1 MLRHNNQKE
10 LIMKSLLTK
19 ISLKKKLLSLIIFPF
34 FGFLFISI
42 SFINQNYVDYNKY
55 VDFKIS
61 IENKKEMKLNDKLE
75 LALLL
80 ENSKDINVILEEKI
94 NDSYSKLIFTIIF
107 GLIIFCITIFIFMY
121 ISNNINNS
129 IITIKTGLSK
139 FFNYLTSTEKNLDS
153 IELESSDHFGD
164 MAKELNGNI
173 QKIKDGLAI
182 DNEVIN
188 EAKFV
193 SKMIGKGFL
202 VYRINSEANNVYINE
217 LKDNFN
223 HMIDSLRENIVNSFL
238 TSLSY
243 ANGNFEI
250 KADKSDIGAIVNTL
264 LRCLNMIGTN
274 VSEFLAMINKNGY
287 VLDQKS
293 NQLLELVNNLHN
305 ATINQA
311 ASLEE
316 TSAAVQEI
324 TSNITTTSQK
334 ARNMLEIATKTKNYA
349 SEGIKLVENT
359 EKSMLEIN
367 DSTSAIQE
375 AITIIDQIAFQ
386 TNILSLNA
394 AVEAAT
400 AGEAGKG
407 FAVVAAE
414 VRNLANRS
422 ADAAREIK
430 QLVEVANQKSID
442 GKNYSAEM
450 KNSFEKLASMIEE
463 NTLIIDDVAKSNE
476 VQMKNLSQISETM
489 NRLDVITQENANM
502 ATKTKELA
510 VQTNTV
516 ASNMI
521 KAASLN
527 KYDKDFENRISDFD
541 LVQEINNIKIEYAKY
556 KQAILN
562 QVNNNSS
569 SINIDIENRKNIDIF
584 ISKHETI
591 DKTNLVYLSKIKEKT
606 ILLDGK
612 LALYGVAIKQRDE
625 GSILTYSNEIENI
638 LDELFVQLNM
648 MKKSN

>member
-1 MLRHNNQKE
+1 
-10 LIMKSLLTK
+10 MKSLLDK
-19 ISLKKKLLSLIIFPF
+19 ISLKMKLIFLIIFPF
-34 FGFLFISI
+34 FGFLLISI
-42 SFINQNYVDYNKY
+42 LY
-55 VDFKIS
+55 
-61 IENKKEMKLNDKLE
+61 LNE
-75 LALLL
+75 
-80 ENSKDINVILEEKI
+80 ILEEDFNNK
-94 NDSYSKLIFTIIF
+94 SIFTVVFIIA
-107 GLIIFCITIFIFMY
+107 IISVTLFLFVV

-129 IITIKTGLSK
+129 IITIKSGLSR
-139 FFNYLTSTEKNLDS
+139 FFNYLTSTEKNLDVIDLNS
-153 IELESSDHFGD
+153 NDHLGD
-164 MAKELNGNI
+164 MAKELNQNI

-202 VYRINSEANNVYINE
+202 VYRINGNANNVYINE

-223 HMIDSLRENIVNSFL
+223 HMIDSLRENIVNSFI

-243 ANGNFEI
+243 ANGNFQI

-287 VLDQKS
+287 VLDEKS
-293 NQLLELVNNLHN
+293 NHLLALVNSLHN

-311 ASLEE
+311 SSLEE
-316 TSAAVQEI
+316 TSAAVAEI
-324 TSNITTTSQK
+324 TSNIADTSVK
-334 ARNMLEIATKTKNYA
+334 AKNMLEIATKTKNYA
-349 SEGIKLVENT
+349 NDGIKLVENT

-407 FAVVAAE
+407 FSVVAAE

-422 ADAAREIK
+422 AEAAKQIK
-430 QLVEVANQKSID
+430 NLVEVASQKSID
-442 GKNYSAEM
+442 GKNYSQEM

-463 NTLIIDDVAKSNE
+463 NTVIIGDVAKSNE
-476 VQMKNLSQISETM
+476 TQMLNISQISETM
-489 NRLDVITQENANM
+489 NRLDYITQENANM

-510 VQTNTV
+510 TQTNEV
-516 ASNMI
+516 ALNMI

-527 KYDKDFENRISDFD
+527 SYDKTVENRISDFD
-541 LVQEINNIKIEYAKY
+541 LVQEINNVKIDYAKY

-562 QVNNNSS
+562 QVNNNSKD
-569 SINIDIENRKNIDIF
+569 INIDVENRKNIASF
-584 ISKHETI
+584 IQKHENKEKI
-591 DKTNLVYLSKIKEKT
+591 DSSSLEKIKEKT
-606 ILLDGK
+606 LQLDKQLLG
-612 LALYGVAIKQRDE
+612 YGVAIKQRDE
-625 GSILTYSNEIENI
+625 KNILAYSTQIEKI
-638 LDELFVQLNM
+638 LDELFSQLNM
-648 MKKSN
+648 MKK

>member
-1 MLRHNNQKE
+1 
-10 LIMKSLLTK
+10 MKNLLDN
-19 ISLKKKLLSLIIFPF
+19 ISLKIKLIFLIIFPS
-34 FGFLFISI
+34 FGFLLISILYLNQILVEDFSNKSIFTIAFIVFIIFMTLFLFIS
-42 SFINQNYVDYNKY
+42 
-55 VDFKIS
+55 
-61 IENKKEMKLNDKLE
+61 
-75 LALLL
+75 
-80 ENSKDINVILEEKI
+80 
-94 NDSYSKLIFTIIF
+94 
-107 GLIIFCITIFIFMY
+107 

-129 IITIKTGLSK
+129 IIIIKSGLSR
-139 FFNYLTSTEKNLDS
+139 FFNYLTSTEKNLDKIDLNS
-153 IELESSDHFGD
+153 NDYLGD
-164 MAKELNGNI
+164 MAKELNQNI

-202 VYRINSEANNVYINE
+202 VYRINGEANNVYINE

-223 HMIDSLRENIVNSFL
+223 HMIDSLRENIVNSFV

-243 ANGNFEI
+243 ANGNFQI

-287 VLDQKS
+287 VLDEKS
-293 NQLLELVNNLHN
+293 NQLLSLVNSLHN
-305 ATINQA
+305 ATIKQA
-311 ASLEE
+311 SSIEE
-316 TSAAVQEI
+316 TSAAVADI
-324 TSNITTTSQK
+324 KSNIADTSVK
-334 ARNMLEIATKTKNYA
+334 AKNMLEIATKTKNYA
-349 SEGIKLVENT
+349 NDGIKLVDNT

-375 AITIIDQIAFQ
+375 AIIIIDQIAFQ

-422 ADAAREIK
+422 ADAAKQIK
-430 QLVEVANQKSID
+430 HLVEVANQKSID
-442 GKNYSAEM
+442 GKNYSQEM

-463 NTLIIDDVAKSNE
+463 NSLIIGDVAKSNE
-476 VQMKNLSQISETM
+476 TQMLNISQISETM
-489 NRLDVITQENANM
+489 NRLDYITQENANM

-510 VQTNTV
+510 TQTNEV
-516 ASNMI
+516 AISMI

-527 KYDKDFENRISDFD
+527 SYDKTIENRISDFD
-541 LVQEINNIKIEYAKY
+541 LVQEINNVKIEYAKY

-562 QVNNNSS
+562 QVNNNSKD
-569 SINIDIENRKNIDIF
+569 INIDIENRKNINLF
-584 ISKHETI
+584 IKKYENNNKI
-591 DKTNLVYLSKIKEKT
+591 DSSSLEKIKEKT
-606 ILLDGK
+606 LQLDKQLLG
-612 LALYGVAIKQRDE
+612 YGVAIKQRDE
-625 GSILTYSNEIENI
+625 KNILAYSTQIENI
-638 LDELFVQLNM
+638 LDELFSQLNM
-648 MKKSN
+648 MKK

>member
-1 MLRHNNQKE
+1 
-10 LIMKSLLTK
+10 MKSLLDK
-19 ISLKKKLLSLIIFPF
+19 ISLK
-34 FGFLFISI
+34 
-42 SFINQNYVDYNKY
+42 
-55 VDFKIS
+55 
-61 IENKKEMKLNDKLE
+61 M
-75 LALLL
+75 
-80 ENSKDINVILEEKI
+80 
-94 NDSYSKLIFTIIF
+94 KLIFLITFPFLGFLLISAFYLNEILVNNSNSNSTFTVAFVLIIIF
-107 GLIIFCITIFIFMY
+107 ITLFLFVS

-129 IITIKTGLSK
+129 ILTIKSGLSR
-139 FFNYLTSTEKNLDS
+139 FFNYLTSTEKNLDM
-153 IELESSDHFGD
+153 IELNSNDHLGD
-164 MAKELNGNI
+164 MAKELNENI
-173 QKIKDGLAI
+173 QKIKDGLAV

-202 VYRINSEANNVYINE
+202 VYRINGEANNVYINE

-223 HMIDSLRENIVNSFL
+223 HMIDSLRENIVNSFI

-287 VLDQKS
+287 VLDEKS
-293 NQLLELVNNLHN
+293 NELLTLVSSLHN

-316 TSAAVQEI
+316 TSAAVAEI
-324 TSNITTTSQK
+324 TSNIADTSVK
-334 ARNMLEIATKTKNYA
+334 AKNMLEIATKTKNYA
-349 SEGIKLVENT
+349 NDGIKLVENT

-422 ADAAREIK
+422 ADAAKQIK
-430 QLVEVANQKSID
+430 NLVEVANQKSID
-442 GKNYSAEM
+442 GKNYSQDM
-450 KNSFEKLASMIEE
+450 KNSFEKLASMIQE
-463 NTLIIDDVAKSNE
+463 NTLIIEDVAKSNE
-476 VQMKNLSQISETM
+476 IQMFNISQISETM
-489 NRLDVITQENANM
+489 NRLDHITQENANM

-510 VQTNTV
+510 TQTNEV
-516 ASNMI
+516 AISMI

-527 KYDKDFENRISDFD
+527 KYDKTVENRISDFD
-541 LVQEINNIKIEYAKY
+541 LVQEINNVKIDYTKY

-562 QVNNNSS
+562 QVNNNSKD
-569 SINIDIENRKNIDIF
+569 IDIDVENRRNINLFIKKYENRDKND
-584 ISKHETI
+584 SS
-591 DKTNLVYLSKIKEKT
+591 YLSKIREKT
-606 ILLDGK
+606 IQLDSDLLS
-612 LALYGVAIKQRDE
+612 YGVAIKQRDE
-625 GSILTYSNEIENI
+625 KNILAYSIKIENI
-638 LDELFVQLNM
+638 LDELFSQLNL
-648 MKKSN
+648 MKK

>member
-1 MLRHNNQKE
+1 VN
-10 LIMKSLLTK
+10 SLLDK
-19 ISLKKKLLSLIIFPF
+19 ISLRKKLISLVAFPF
-34 FGFLFISI
+34 LGFLFISGLY
-42 SFINQNYVDYNKY
+42 IN
-55 VDFKIS
+55 
-61 IENKKEMKLNDKLE
+61 E
-75 LALLL
+75 LLVKSSHDGL
-80 ENSKDINVILEEKI
+80 V
-94 NDSYSKLIFTIIF
+94 F
-107 GLIIFCITIFIFMY
+107 LIIFVSAITCITLLIYFFITK
-121 ISNNINNS
+121 NINDS
-129 IITIKTGLSK
+129 IITIKSGLSR
-139 FFNYLTSTEKNLDS
+139 FFNYLTSTEKHLDS
-153 IELESSDHFGD
+153 IDLNSKDYFGD
-164 MAKELNGNI
+164 MARELNENI

-202 VYRINSEANNVYINE
+202 VYRINGEANNVYINE

-287 VLDQKS
+287 DLDEKS
-293 NQLLELVNNLHN
+293 NQLLVLVNNLHN

-324 TSNITTTSQK
+324 TSNITATSQK
-334 ARNMLEIATKTKNYA
+334 AKNMLAIATKTKDYA
-349 SEGIKLVENT
+349 NEGIKLVENT
-359 EKSMLEIN
+359 EKSMIEIN
-367 DSTSAIQE
+367 DSTNAIQE

-430 QLVEVANQKSID
+430 NLVENANQKSID
-442 GKNYSAEM
+442 GKNYSQEM
-450 KNSFEKLASMIEE
+450 KNSFEKLAFMIEE
-463 NTLIIDDVAKSNE
+463 NTVIIDDVAKANE
-476 VQMKNLSQISETM
+476 IQMKNLSQISETM
-489 NRLDVITQENANM
+489 NRLDVLTQENANM
-502 ATKTKELA
+502 ATQTKELA
-510 VQTNTV
+510 SQTNVV

-527 KYDKDFENRISDFD
+527 KYDKEIENRISNFE
-541 LVQEINNIKIEYAKY
+541 LVQEINNIKIEYAKF
-556 KQAILN
+556 KQSVLN
-562 QVNNNSS
+562 QVNNNSN
-569 SINIDIENRKNIDIF
+569 INIENNNRKNIDIF
-584 ISKHETI
+584 IKKYENDNKI
-591 DKTNLVYLSKIKEKT
+591 NPVYIVKIKEKT
-606 ILLDGK
+606 LELDIK
-612 LALYGVAIKQRDE
+612 LGVYGTAIKNRDE
-625 GSILTYSNEIENI
+625 KNILTSSSEIENI
-638 LDELFVQLNM
+638 LDDLFIQLNM
-648 MKKSN
+648 MKN

>member
-1 MLRHNNQKE
+1 
-10 LIMKSLLTK
+10 MKSLLDK
-19 ISLKKKLLSLIIFPF
+19 ISLKMKLIFLIIFPF
-34 FGFLFISI
+34 FGFLSI
-42 SFINQNYVDYNKY
+42 SALYLNQILTD
-55 VDFKIS
+55 DFNTKS
-61 IENKKEMKLNDKLE
+61 
-75 LALLL
+75 
-80 ENSKDINVILEEKI
+80 
-94 NDSYSKLIFTIIF
+94 IFTIVF
-107 GLIIFCITIFIFMY
+107 IIAIILATLFLFVF

-129 IITIKTGLSK
+129 IITIKSGLSR
-139 FFNYLTSTEKNLDS
+139 FFNYLTSTEKNLDVIDLNS
-153 IELESSDHFGD
+153 NDHLGD
-164 MAKELNGNI
+164 MAKELNQNI

-202 VYRINSEANNVYINE
+202 VYRINGNANNVYINE

-223 HMIDSLRENIVNSFL
+223 HMIDSLRENIVNSFI

-243 ANGNFEI
+243 ANGNFQI

-287 VLDQKS
+287 VLDEKS
-293 NQLLELVNNLHN
+293 NHLLALVNSLHN

-311 ASLEE
+311 SSLEE
-316 TSAAVQEI
+316 TSAAVAEI
-324 TSNITTTSQK
+324 TSNIADTSVK
-334 ARNMLEIATKTKNYA
+334 AKNMLEIATKTKNYA
-349 SEGIKLVENT
+349 NDGIKLVENT

-422 ADAAREIK
+422 ADAAKQIK
-430 QLVEVANQKSID
+430 HLVEVASQKSMD
-442 GKNYSAEM
+442 GKNYSQEM

-463 NTLIIDDVAKSNE
+463 NTVIIGDVAKSNE
-476 VQMKNLSQISETM
+476 TQMLNISQISETM
-489 NRLDVITQENANM
+489 NRLDYITQENANM

-510 VQTNTV
+510 TQTNEV
-516 ASNMI
+516 ALNMI

-527 KYDKDFENRISDFD
+527 SYDKTVESRISDFD
-541 LVQEINNIKIEYAKY
+541 LVQEINNVKIDYAKY

-562 QVNNNSS
+562 QVNNNSKD
-569 SINIDIENRKNIDIF
+569 INIDVENRKNIDLF
-584 ISKHETI
+584 IKKYENKEKI
-591 DKTNLVYLSKIKEKT
+591 DSSSLEKIKEKT
-606 ILLDGK
+606 LQLDKQLLG
-612 LALYGVAIKQRDE
+612 YGVAIKQRDE
-625 GSILTYSNEIENI
+625 KNILAYSTQIENI
-638 LDELFVQLNM
+638 LDELFSQLNM
-648 MKKSN
+648 MKK

>member
-1 MLRHNNQKE
+1 
-10 LIMKSLLTK
+10 MKSILDN
-19 ISLKKKLLSLIIFPF
+19 ISLKMKLIFLIIFPF
-34 FGFLFISI
+34 FGFLLISI
-42 SFINQNYVDYNKY
+42 LY
-55 VDFKIS
+55 
-61 IENKKEMKLNDKLE
+61 LNE
-75 LALLL
+75 
-80 ENSKDINVILEEKI
+80 ILEDDFNNK
-94 NDSYSKLIFTIIF
+94 SIFTVVFIIAT
-107 GLIIFCITIFIFMY
+107 ISATIFLFVS

-129 IITIKTGLSK
+129 IITIKSGLSR
-139 FFNYLTSTEKNLDS
+139 FFNYLTSTEKNLDVIDLNS
-153 IELESSDHFGD
+153 NDHLGD
-164 MAKELNGNI
+164 MAKELNQNI

-202 VYRINSEANNVYINE
+202 VYRINGNANNVYINE

-223 HMIDSLRENIVNSFL
+223 HMIDSLRENIVNSFI

-243 ANGNFEI
+243 ANGNFQI

-287 VLDQKS
+287 VLDEKS
-293 NQLLELVNNLHN
+293 NHLLALVNSLHN

-311 ASLEE
+311 SSLEE
-316 TSAAVQEI
+316 TSAAVAEI
-324 TSNITTTSQK
+324 TSNIADTSVK
-334 ARNMLEIATKTKNYA
+334 AKNMLEIATKTKNYA
-349 SEGIKLVENT
+349 NDGIKLVENT

-367 DSTSAIQE
+367 DSTIAIQE

-422 ADAAREIK
+422 ADAAKQIK
-430 QLVEVANQKSID
+430 HLVEVASQKSMD
-442 GKNYSAEM
+442 GKNYSQEM

-463 NTLIIDDVAKSNE
+463 NTVIIGDVAKSNE
-476 VQMKNLSQISETM
+476 TQMLNISQISETM
-489 NRLDVITQENANM
+489 NRLDYITQENANM

-510 VQTNTV
+510 TQTNEV
-516 ASNMI
+516 ALNMI

-527 KYDKDFENRISDFD
+527 SYDKTVESRISDFD
-541 LVQEINNIKIEYAKY
+541 LVQEINNVKIDYAKY

-562 QVNNNSS
+562 QVNNNSKD
-569 SINIDIENRKNIDIF
+569 INIDVENRKNIDSF
-584 ISKHETI
+584 IKKYENKEKI
-591 DKTNLVYLSKIKEKT
+591 DSSSLEKIKEKT
-606 ILLDGK
+606 LQLDKQLLG
-612 LALYGVAIKQRDE
+612 YGVAIKQRDE
-625 GSILTYSNEIENI
+625 KNILAYSTQIEKI
-638 LDELFVQLNM
+638 LDELFSQLNM
-648 MKKSN
+648 MKK

>member
-1 MLRHNNQKE
+1 
-10 LIMKSLLTK
+10 MKSLLDK
-19 ISLKKKLLSLIIFPF
+19 ISLKMKLIFLIIFPF
-34 FGFLFISI
+34 FGFLLISI
-42 SFINQNYVDYNKY
+42 LY
-55 VDFKIS
+55 
-61 IENKKEMKLNDKLE
+61 LNE
-75 LALLL
+75 
-80 ENSKDINVILEEKI
+80 ILEDDFNNK
-94 NDSYSKLIFTIIF
+94 SIFTVVFIIA
-107 GLIIFCITIFIFMY
+107 IISVTLFLFVV

-129 IITIKTGLSK
+129 IITIKSGLSR
-139 FFNYLTSTEKNLDS
+139 FFNYLTSTEKNLDVIDLNS
-153 IELESSDHFGD
+153 NDHLGD
-164 MAKELNGNI
+164 MAKELNQNI

-202 VYRINSEANNVYINE
+202 VYRINGNANNVYINE

-223 HMIDSLRENIVNSFL
+223 HMIDSLRENIVNSFI

-243 ANGNFEI
+243 ANGNFQI

-287 VLDQKS
+287 VLDEKS
-293 NQLLELVNNLHN
+293 NHLLALVNSLHN

-311 ASLEE
+311 SSLEE
-316 TSAAVQEI
+316 TSAAVAEI
-324 TSNITTTSQK
+324 TSNIADTSVK
-334 ARNMLEIATKTKNYA
+334 AKNMLEIATKTKNYA
-349 SEGIKLVENT
+349 NDGIKLVENT

-407 FAVVAAE
+407 FSVVAAE

-422 ADAAREIK
+422 AEAAKQIK
-430 QLVEVANQKSID
+430 NLVEVASQKSID
-442 GKNYSAEM
+442 GKNYSQEM

-463 NTLIIDDVAKSNE
+463 NTVIIGDVAKSNE
-476 VQMKNLSQISETM
+476 TQMLNISQISETM
-489 NRLDVITQENANM
+489 NRLDYITQENANM

-510 VQTNTV
+510 TQTNEV
-516 ASNMI
+516 ALNMI

-527 KYDKDFENRISDFD
+527 SYDKTVESRISDFD
-541 LVQEINNIKIEYAKY
+541 LVQEINNVKIDYAKY

-562 QVNNNSS
+562 QVNNNSKD
-569 SINIDIENRKNIDIF
+569 INIDVENRKNIDSF
-584 ISKHETI
+584 IKKYENKEKI
-591 DKTNLVYLSKIKEKT
+591 DSSSLEKIKEKT
-606 ILLDGK
+606 LQLDKQLLG
-612 LALYGVAIKQRDE
+612 YGVAIKQRDE
-625 GSILTYSNEIENI
+625 KNILAYSTQIENI
-638 LDELFVQLNM
+638 LDELFSQLNM
-648 MKKSN
+648 MKK

>member
-1 MLRHNNQKE
+1 
-10 LIMKSLLTK
+10 MKSLLDK
-19 ISLKKKLLSLIIFPF
+19 MSLKNKLISLMMFPF
-34 FGFLFISI
+34 LGFLFVSGLY
-42 SFINQNYVDYNKY
+42 INQLLVDKSHGDLIIAIIFI
-55 VDFKIS
+55 V
-61 IENKKEMKLNDKLE
+61 
-75 LALLL
+75 
-80 ENSKDINVILEEKI
+80 VITCITLFIFIFITKNI
-94 NDSYSKLIFTIIF
+94 NDSII
-107 GLIIFCITIFIFMY
+107 IIK
-121 ISNNINNS
+121 S
-129 IITIKTGLSK
+129 GLSR
-139 FFNYLTSTEKNLDS
+139 FFNYLTSTEKNLDVIDLDS
-153 IELESSDHFGD
+153 NDYFGD
-164 MAKELNGNI
+164 MARELNGNI
-173 QKIKDGLAI
+173 KKIKDGLVI

-202 VYRINSEANNVYINE
+202 VYRINGNANNVYINE

-287 VLDQKS
+287 VLDEKS
-293 NQLLELVNNLHN
+293 NELLALVSRLHN

-316 TSAAVQEI
+316 TSAAVSEI
-324 TSNITTTSQK
+324 TSNIADTSIK
-334 ARNMLEIATKTKNYA
+334 AKNMLEIATKTKNYA
-349 SEGIKLVENT
+349 NEGIKLVENT

-422 ADAAREIK
+422 ADAAKQIK
-430 QLVEVANQKSID
+430 NLVEVANQKSID
-442 GKNYSAEM
+442 GKNYSQEM
-450 KNSFEKLASMIEE
+450 KNSFEKLASMIQE
-463 NTLIIDDVAKSNE
+463 NTIIIDDVAKSNE
-476 VQMKNLSQISETM
+476 IQMQNISQISETM
-489 NRLDVITQENANM
+489 NRLDHITQENANM
-502 ATKTKELA
+502 ATQTKELA
-510 VQTNTV
+510 SQTNSV
-516 ASNMI
+516 ALNMI

-527 KYDKDFENRISDFD
+527 KYDKDIENRISDFD

-569 SINIDIENRKNIDIF
+569 TINIDVENRKNIDRF
-584 ISKHETI
+584 IKKYELK
-591 DKTNLVYLSKIKEKT
+591 DKTNSVYLSIIKEKT
-606 ILLDGK
+606 VQLDSK
-612 LALYGVAIKQRDE
+612 LSVYGVSIKQRDE
-625 GSILTYSNEIENI
+625 ESILAYSNDIENI

-648 MKKSN
+648 MKKSK

>member
-1 MLRHNNQKE
+1 
-10 LIMKSLLTK
+10 MKSLLDK
-19 ISLKKKLLSLIIFPF
+19 ISLKMKLIFLIIFPF
-34 FGFLFISI
+34 FGFLLISI
-42 SFINQNYVDYNKY
+42 LY
-55 VDFKIS
+55 
-61 IENKKEMKLNDKLE
+61 LNE
-75 LALLL
+75 
-80 ENSKDINVILEEKI
+80 ILEDDFNNK
-94 NDSYSKLIFTIIF
+94 SIFTVVFIIAT
-107 GLIIFCITIFIFMY
+107 ISATIFLFVS

-129 IITIKTGLSK
+129 IITIKSGLSR
-139 FFNYLTSTEKNLDS
+139 FFNYLTSTEKNLDVIDLNS
-153 IELESSDHFGD
+153 NDHLGD
-164 MAKELNGNI
+164 MAKELNQNI

-202 VYRINSEANNVYINE
+202 VYRINGNANNVYINE

-223 HMIDSLRENIVNSFL
+223 HMIDSLRENIVNSFI

-243 ANGNFEI
+243 ANGNFQI

-287 VLDQKS
+287 VLDEKS
-293 NQLLELVNNLHN
+293 NHLLALVNSLHN

-311 ASLEE
+311 SSLEE
-316 TSAAVQEI
+316 TSAAVAEI
-324 TSNITTTSQK
+324 TSNIADTSVK
-334 ARNMLEIATKTKNYA
+334 AKNMLEIATKTKNYA
-349 SEGIKLVENT
+349 NDGIKLVENT

-407 FAVVAAE
+407 FSVVAAE

-422 ADAAREIK
+422 AEAAKQIK
-430 QLVEVANQKSID
+430 NLVEVASQKSID
-442 GKNYSAEM
+442 GKNYSQEM

-463 NTLIIDDVAKSNE
+463 NTVIIGDVAKSNE
-476 VQMKNLSQISETM
+476 TQMLNISQISETM
-489 NRLDVITQENANM
+489 NRLDYITQENANM

-510 VQTNTV
+510 TQTNEV
-516 ASNMI
+516 ALNMI

-527 KYDKDFENRISDFD
+527 SYDKTVESRISDFD
-541 LVQEINNIKIEYAKY
+541 LVQEINNVKIDYAKY

-562 QVNNNSS
+562 QVNNNSKD
-569 SINIDIENRKNIDIF
+569 INIDVENRKNIDSF
-584 ISKHETI
+584 IKKYENKEKI
-591 DKTNLVYLSKIKEKT
+591 DSSSLEKIKEKT
-606 ILLDGK
+606 LQLDKQLLG
-612 LALYGVAIKQRDE
+612 YGVAIKQRDE
-625 GSILTYSNEIENI
+625 KNIFAYSNEVENI
-638 LDELFVQLNM
+638 LDEIFAQLNS
-648 MKKSN
+648 MKKGF

>member
-1 MLRHNNQKE
+1 
-10 LIMKSLLTK
+10 MKNLLDRL
-19 ISLKKKLLSLIIFPF
+19 SLKT
-34 FGFLFISI
+34 
-42 SFINQNYVDYNKY
+42 
-55 VDFKIS
+55 
-61 IENKKEMKLNDKLE
+61 
-75 LALLL
+75 
-80 ENSKDINVILEEKI
+80 
-94 NDSYSKLIFTIIF
+94 KLIF
-107 GLIIFCITIFIFMY
+107 LITFPFVGFLLISALYINQILLGDVDNKSTVTVVFVIVVILITLFLFVS

-129 IITIKTGLSK
+129 ILTIKSGLSR
-139 FFNYLTSTEKNLDS
+139 FFNYLTSTEKNLDAIDLNS
-153 IELESSDHFGD
+153 NDHLGD
-164 MAKELNGNI
+164 MAKELNQNI

-202 VYRINSEANNVYINE
+202 VYRINGEANNVYINE

-223 HMIDSLRENIVNSFL
+223 HMIDSLRENIVNSFI

-243 ANGNFEI
+243 ANGNFEL

-287 VLDQKS
+287 VLDEKS
-293 NQLLELVNNLHN
+293 NHLLALVSSLHN

-316 TSAAVQEI
+316 TSAAVAEI
-324 TSNITTTSQK
+324 TSNIADTSVK
-334 ARNMLEIATKTKNYA
+334 AKNMLEIATKTKNYA
-349 SEGIKLVENT
+349 NDGIKLVENT

-422 ADAAREIK
+422 ADAAKQIK
-430 QLVEVANQKSID
+430 NLVEVANQKSVD
-442 GKNYSAEM
+442 GKNYSQDM

-463 NTLIIDDVAKSNE
+463 NTVIIEDVAKSNQI
-476 VQMKNLSQISETM
+476 QMQNISQISETM
-489 NRLDVITQENANM
+489 NRLDHITQENANM

-510 VQTNTV
+510 SETNEV
-516 ASNMI
+516 AKSMI

-527 KYDKDFENRISDFD
+527 KYDKAVENRISDFD
-541 LVQEINNIKIEYAKY
+541 LVQELNNVKIDYAKY

-562 QVNNNSS
+562 QVNNNSET
-569 SINIDIENRKNIDIF
+569 INIDVENRKNIDKF
-584 ISKHETI
+584 IKKYELKEKVDSSH
-591 DKTNLVYLSKIKEKT
+591 LSKIKDKT
-606 ILLDGK
+606 IQLDKK
-612 LALYGVAIKQRDE
+612 LSYYGLAIKQRDE
-625 GSILTYSNEIENI
+625 KNILSTSTEIENI
-638 LDELFVQLNM
+638 LDEVFIELNN
-648 MKKSN
+648 MKSTKK

>member
-1 MLRHNNQKE
+1 
-10 LIMKSLLTK
+10 MKSLLDK
-19 ISLKKKLLSLIIFPF
+19 ISLKTKLISLIIFPF
-34 FGFLFISI
+34 FGFLSI
-42 SFINQNYVDYNKY
+42 SALYLNQ
-55 VDFKIS
+55 I
-61 IENKKEMKLNDKLE
+61 LTNDV
-75 LALLL
+75 
-80 ENSKDINVILEEKI
+80 NSK
-94 NDSYSKLIFTIIF
+94 SIFTIVFIVA
-107 GLIIFCITIFIFMY
+107 IIFATLFLFVA

-129 IITIKTGLSK
+129 IITIKSGLSR
-139 FFNYLTSTEKNLDS
+139 FFNYLTSTEKNLDVIDLNS
-153 IELESSDHFGD
+153 NDHLGD
-164 MAKELNGNI
+164 MAKELNQNI

-202 VYRINSEANNVYINE
+202 VYRINGNANNVYINE

-223 HMIDSLRENIVNSFL
+223 HMIDSLRENIVNSFI

-243 ANGNFEI
+243 ANGNFQI

-287 VLDQKS
+287 VLDEKS
-293 NQLLELVNNLHN
+293 NHLLALVNSLHN

-311 ASLEE
+311 SSLEE
-316 TSAAVQEI
+316 TSAAVAEI
-324 TSNITTTSQK
+324 TSNIADTSVK
-334 ARNMLEIATKTKNYA
+334 AKNMLEIATKTKNYA
-349 SEGIKLVENT
+349 NDGIKLVENT

-367 DSTSAIQE
+367 DSTIAIQE
-375 AITIIDQIAFQ
+375 AITLIDQIAFQ

-422 ADAAREIK
+422 ADAAKQIK
-430 QLVEVANQKSID
+430 HLVEVASQKSVD
-442 GKNYSAEM
+442 GKNYSQEM

-463 NTLIIDDVAKSNE
+463 NTVIIGDVAKSNE
-476 VQMKNLSQISETM
+476 TQMLNISQISETM
-489 NRLDVITQENANM
+489 NRLDYITQENANM

-510 VQTNTV
+510 TQTNEV
-516 ASNMI
+516 ALNMI

-527 KYDKDFENRISDFD
+527 SYDKTVESRISDFD
-541 LVQEINNIKIEYAKY
+541 LVQEINNIKIDYAKY

-562 QVNNNSS
+562 QVNNNSKD
-569 SINIDIENRKNIDIF
+569 INIDVENRKNIDSF
-584 ISKHETI
+584 IKKYENKDTI
-591 DKTNLVYLSKIKEKT
+591 DSSSLVKIKDKT
-606 ILLDGK
+606 LQLDKQLLG
-612 LALYGVAIKQRDE
+612 YGVAIKQRDE
-625 GSILTYSNEIENI
+625 KNILAYSTQIENI
-638 LDELFVQLNM
+638 LDELFSQLNM
-648 MKKSN
+648 MKK

>member
-1 MLRHNNQKE
+1 
-10 LIMKSLLTK
+10 MKSLLDK
-19 ISLKKKLLSLIIFPF
+19 ISLKMKLIFLIIFPF
-34 FGFLFISI
+34 FGFLLISI
-42 SFINQNYVDYNKY
+42 LY
-55 VDFKIS
+55 
-61 IENKKEMKLNDKLE
+61 LNE
-75 LALLL
+75 
-80 ENSKDINVILEEKI
+80 ILEDDFNNK
-94 NDSYSKLIFTIIF
+94 SIFTVVFIIAT
-107 GLIIFCITIFIFMY
+107 ISATIFLFVS

-129 IITIKTGLSK
+129 IITIKSGLSR
-139 FFNYLTSTEKNLDS
+139 FFNYLTSTEKNLDVIDLNS
-153 IELESSDHFGD
+153 NDHLGD
-164 MAKELNGNI
+164 MAKELNQNI

-202 VYRINSEANNVYINE
+202 VYRINGNANNVYINE

-223 HMIDSLRENIVNSFL
+223 HMIDSLRENIVNSFI

-243 ANGNFEI
+243 ANGNFQI

-287 VLDQKS
+287 VLDEKS
-293 NQLLELVNNLHN
+293 NHLLALVNSLHN

-311 ASLEE
+311 SSLEE
-316 TSAAVQEI
+316 TSAAVAEI
-324 TSNITTTSQK
+324 TSNIADTSVK
-334 ARNMLEIATKTKNYA
+334 AKNMLEIATKTKNYA
-349 SEGIKLVENT
+349 NDGIKLVENT

-367 DSTSAIQE
+367 DSTIAIQE

-422 ADAAREIK
+422 ADAAKQIK
-430 QLVEVANQKSID
+430 HLVEVASQKSMD
-442 GKNYSAEM
+442 GKNYSQEM

-463 NTLIIDDVAKSNE
+463 NTVIIGDVAKSNE
-476 VQMKNLSQISETM
+476 TQMLNISQISETM
-489 NRLDVITQENANM
+489 NRLDYITQENANM

-510 VQTNTV
+510 TQTNEV
-516 ASNMI
+516 ALNMI

-527 KYDKDFENRISDFD
+527 IYDKTVENRISDFD
-541 LVQEINNIKIEYAKY
+541 LVQEINNVKIDYAKY

-562 QVNNNSS
+562 QVNNNSKD
-569 SINIDIENRKNIDIF
+569 INIDVENRKNIDSF
-584 ISKHETI
+584 IKKYENKEKI
-591 DKTNLVYLSKIKEKT
+591 DSSSLEKIKEKT
-606 ILLDGK
+606 LQLDKQLLG
-612 LALYGVAIKQRDE
+612 YGVAIKQRDE
-625 GSILTYSNEIENI
+625 KNILAYSTQIEKI
-638 LDELFVQLNM
+638 LDELFSQLNM
-648 MKKSN
+648 MKK

>member
-1 MLRHNNQKE
+1 M
-10 LIMKSLLTK
+10 I
-19 ISLKKKLLSLIIFPF
+19 
-34 FGFLFISI
+34 
-42 SFINQNYVDYNKY
+42 D
-55 VDFKIS
+55 
-61 IENKKEMKLNDKLE
+61 LN
-75 LALLL
+75 
-80 ENSKDINVILEEKI
+80 S
-94 NDSYSKLIFTIIF
+94 NDHL
-107 GLIIFCITIFIFMY
+107 
-121 ISNNINNS
+121 
-129 IITIKTGLSK
+129 
-139 FFNYLTSTEKNLDS
+139 
-153 IELESSDHFGD
+153 GD
-164 MAKELNGNI
+164 MAKELNQNI

-202 VYRINSEANNVYINE
+202 VYRINGNANNVYINE

-223 HMIDSLRENIVNSFL
+223 HMIDSLRENIVNSFI

-287 VLDQKS
+287 VLDEKS
-293 NQLLELVNNLHN
+293 NHLLALVNSLHN

-311 ASLEE
+311 SSLEE
-316 TSAAVQEI
+316 TSAAVAEI
-324 TSNITTTSQK
+324 TSNIADTSVK
-334 ARNMLEIATKTKNYA
+334 AKNMLEIATKTKNYA
-349 SEGIKLVENT
+349 NDGIKLVENT

-422 ADAAREIK
+422 ADAAKQIK
-430 QLVEVANQKSID
+430 HLVEVASQKSID
-442 GKNYSAEM
+442 GKNYSQEM

-463 NTLIIDDVAKSNE
+463 NTLIIGDVAKSNE
-476 VQMKNLSQISETM
+476 TQMLNISQISETM
-489 NRLDVITQENANM
+489 NRLDYITQENANM
-502 ATKTKELA
+502 ATKTKKLA
-510 VQTNTV
+510 TQTNEV
-516 ASNMI
+516 AHNMI

-527 KYDKDFENRISDFD
+527 IYDKTVENRISDFD
-541 LVQEINNIKIEYAKY
+541 LVQEINNVKIDYAKY

-562 QVNNNSS
+562 QVNNNSKD
-569 SINIDIENRKNIDIF
+569 INIDVENRKNIDLF
-584 ISKHETI
+584 IKKHENKGKI
-591 DKTNLVYLSKIKEKT
+591 DSSSLEKIKEKT
-606 ILLDGK
+606 LQLDKQLLG
-612 LALYGVAIKQRDE
+612 YGVAIKQRDE
-625 GSILTYSNEIENI
+625 KNILNYSTQIEKI
-638 LDELFVQLNM
+638 LDELFSQLNM
-648 MKKSN
+648 MKK

>member
-1 MLRHNNQKE
+1 
-10 LIMKSLLTK
+10 MKSLLDRL
-19 ISLKKKLLSLIIFPF
+19 SLKT
-34 FGFLFISI
+34 
-42 SFINQNYVDYNKY
+42 
-55 VDFKIS
+55 
-61 IENKKEMKLNDKLE
+61 
-75 LALLL
+75 
-80 ENSKDINVILEEKI
+80 
-94 NDSYSKLIFTIIF
+94 KLIFLITFPFVGFLLISALYINQMLVDDFDNKSVFTLIF
-107 GLIIFCITIFIFMY
+107 VLLVILITLFLFVS

-129 IITIKTGLSK
+129 ILTIKSGLSR
-139 FFNYLTSTEKNLDS
+139 FFNYLTSTEKNLDAIDLNS
-153 IELESSDHFGD
+153 NDYLGD
-164 MAKELNGNI
+164 MAKELNQNI

-202 VYRINSEANNVYINE
+202 VYRINGEANNVYINE

-223 HMIDSLRENIVNSFL
+223 HMIDSLRENIVNSFV

-287 VLDQKS
+287 VLDEKS
-293 NQLLELVNNLHN
+293 NELLALVSSLHN

-316 TSAAVQEI
+316 TSAAVAEI
-324 TSNITTTSQK
+324 TSNIADTSIK
-334 ARNMLEIATKTKNYA
+334 AKNMLEIATKTKNYA
-349 SEGIKLVENT
+349 NEGIKLVENT

-422 ADAAREIK
+422 ADAAKQIK
-430 QLVEVANQKSID
+430 HLVEVANQKSID
-442 GKNYSAEM
+442 GKNYSQEM
-450 KNSFEKLASMIEE
+450 KNSFEKLASMIQE
-463 NTLIIDDVAKSNE
+463 NTVIIDDVAKSNE
-476 VQMKNLSQISETM
+476 TQMQNISQISETM
-489 NRLDVITQENANM
+489 NRLDHITQENANM

-510 VQTNTV
+510 TQTNEV
-516 ASNMI
+516 AISMI

-527 KYDKDFENRISDFD
+527 KYDKAVENRISDFD
-541 LVQEINNIKIEYAKY
+541 LVQELNNVKIDYAKY

-562 QVNNNSS
+562 QVNNNSET
-569 SINIDIENRKNIDIF
+569 INIDVENRKNIDKF
-584 ISKHETI
+584 IKKYELKEKVDSGH
-591 DKTNLVYLSKIKEKT
+591 LSKIKDKT
-606 ILLDGK
+606 IQLDKK
-612 LALYGVAIKQRDE
+612 LSYYGLAIKQRDE
-625 GSILTYSNEIENI
+625 KNILITSTEIENI
-638 LDELFVQLNM
+638 LDELFIELNN
-648 MKKSN
+648 MKSTKK

>member
-1 MLRHNNQKE
+1 
-10 LIMKSLLTK
+10 MKSILDN
-19 ISLKKKLLSLIIFPF
+19 ISLKMKLIFLIIFPF
-34 FGFLFISI
+34 FGFLSISALYLNQILMDDFNTKSIFTVVFIVAIIFATLFLFIS
-42 SFINQNYVDYNKY
+42 
-55 VDFKIS
+55 
-61 IENKKEMKLNDKLE
+61 
-75 LALLL
+75 
-80 ENSKDINVILEEKI
+80 
-94 NDSYSKLIFTIIF
+94 
-107 GLIIFCITIFIFMY
+107 

-129 IITIKTGLSK
+129 IITIKSGLSR
-139 FFNYLTSTEKNLDS
+139 FFNYLTSTEKNLDVIDLNS
-153 IELESSDHFGD
+153 NDHLGD
-164 MAKELNGNI
+164 MAKELNQNI

-182 DNEVIN
+182 DHEVIN

-202 VYRINSEANNVYINE
+202 VYRINGNANNVYINE

-223 HMIDSLRENIVNSFL
+223 HMIDSLRENIVNSFI

-243 ANGNFEI
+243 ANGNFQI

-287 VLDQKS
+287 VLDEKS
-293 NQLLELVNNLHN
+293 NHLLALVNSLHN

-311 ASLEE
+311 SSLEE
-316 TSAAVQEI
+316 TSAAVAEI
-324 TSNITTTSQK
+324 TSNIADTSVK
-334 ARNMLEIATKTKNYA
+334 AKNMLEIATKTKNYA
-349 SEGIKLVENT
+349 NDGIKLVENT

-407 FAVVAAE
+407 FSVVAAE

-422 ADAAREIK
+422 AEAAKQIK
-430 QLVEVANQKSID
+430 NLVEVASQKSID
-442 GKNYSAEM
+442 GKNYSQEM

-463 NTLIIDDVAKSNE
+463 NTVIIGDVAKSNE
-476 VQMKNLSQISETM
+476 TQMLNISQISETM
-489 NRLDVITQENANM
+489 NRLDYITQENANM

-510 VQTNTV
+510 TQTNEV
-516 ASNMI
+516 ALNMI

-527 KYDKDFENRISDFD
+527 SYDKTVESRISDFD
-541 LVQEINNIKIEYAKY
+541 LVQEINNVKIDYAKY

-562 QVNNNSS
+562 QVNNNSKD
-569 SINIDIENRKNIDIF
+569 INIDVENRKNIDLF
-584 ISKHETI
+584 IKKYENKEKI
-591 DKTNLVYLSKIKEKT
+591 DSSSLEKIKEKT
-606 ILLDGK
+606 LQLDKQLLG
-612 LALYGVAIKQRDE
+612 YGVAIKQRDE
-625 GSILTYSNEIENI
+625 KNILAYSTQIEKI
-638 LDELFVQLNM
+638 LDELFSQLNM
-648 MKKSN
+648 MKK